1 MTEAFIRNLKLL
13 NAKERDHLMRF
24 AYLGEGA
31 PYESAST
38 FLSREADDRLRVH
51 AVEMGLAPSAR
62 CVFAGMD
69 YHLDWLFVALWM
81 ARHSPAWTPLEGG
94 EPPFEPM
101 AVHEAVA
108 DTKALYTDFR
118 PVSGSQ
124 EDVDLLVVYD
134 DDDKLAVLCIEA
146 KGSASFDKVQLAR
159 KLIRLD
165 RILVDAGMTS
175 DERSMEFRLVLAAPK
190 RPSFDSCLDFARS
203 LPVAK
208 AGGDKFDAMRAALAT
223 HRSGIGVGLHYL
235 CIGGFPIGAHAV
247 ERERGVS
254 GDPAFTHW
262 TLRKRA

>member
-1 MTEAFIRNLKLL
+1 MHRAMTEAFIRNLKLL

-146 KGSASFDKVQLAR
+146 KGSASFD
-159 KLIRLD
+159 
-165 RILVDAGMTS
+165 
-175 DERSMEFRLVLAAPK
+175 
-190 RPSFDSCLDFARS
+190 SCLDFARS